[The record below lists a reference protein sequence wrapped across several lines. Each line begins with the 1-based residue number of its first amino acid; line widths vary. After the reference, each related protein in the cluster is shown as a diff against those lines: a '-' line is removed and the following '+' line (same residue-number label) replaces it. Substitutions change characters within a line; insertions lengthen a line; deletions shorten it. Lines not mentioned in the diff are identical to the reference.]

1 MTSDANAVGKRRR
14 VWPWVLVAVA
24 FVILLIAAT
33 VALVLVAGGGG
44 GGPVG
49 GGKWNEGYVSGEG
62 SNKIAVLPVSG
73 QISGASSGTPLSG
86 QGATPEALKSRLR
99 QAEED
104 SAVKAVIL
112 EVNSPGGGIVASDIM
127 HDEITEFKEKTDK
140 PVVVSMQS
148 MAASGGYYISAPA
161 DSIVAHPSTTTG
173 SIGVISF
180 FPDVSG
186 ALDKLGIEP
195 QVIKSG
201 EFKDIGS
208 PTEELSEK
216 EREILKQQVEQAYD
230 QFVQVIV
237 DGRGISGERVR
248 QIGDGR
254 TYTGEQAKEINL
266 VDELGDLD
274 TAASNAREL
283 AEIDR
288 ARVVR
293 YEMPPGF
300 LESLQAR
307 IDPPEPRALKLL
319 REAGLDP
326 TVSGPQYLYRP
337 GL

>member
-1 MTSDANAVGKRRR
+1 MTSEAGRGRR
-14 VWPWVLVAVA
+14 VWPWVLVAAA
-24 FVILLIAAT
+24 FVILLIAGT

-44 GGPVG
+44 GGSVG
-49 GGKWNEGYVSGEG
+49 GGEWNEGYVSGEG
-62 SNKIAVLPVSG
+62 NNKIAVLPVSG
-73 QISGASSGTPLSG
+73 QISGASPGTPLSG
-86 QGATPEALKSRLR
+86 QGTTPQALKSQLR

-104 SAVKAVIL
+104 SSVEAVIL
-112 EVNSPGGGIVASDIM
+112 EVNSPGGGVVASDIM
-127 HDEITEFKEKTDK
+127 HDEVVEFKEETDK

-148 MAASGGYYISAPA
+148 TAASGGYYISAPA

-180 FPDVSG
+180 VPDVSE
-186 ALDKLGIEP
+186 ALDKLGVEP

-201 EFKDIGS
+201 EFKGIGS
-208 PTEELSEK
+208 PTEELSQQ
-216 EREILKQQVEQAYD
+216 EREILEEQVEQGYD

-237 DGRGISGERVR
+237 DGRELSEERVR

-254 TYTGEQAKEINL
+254 IYTGQQAEELNL

-274 TAASNAREL
+274 TATSTAREM
-283 AEIDR
+283 ANIEE

-293 YEMPPGF
+293 YVRPPGF

-319 REAGLDP
+319 RESGLDP